1 MKILLIEDNFYKA
14 STIMDDLNSVGETDI
29 TLTRSRNAG
38 LREFHGAKKDNKP
51 FDMVITDNYLPIY
64 DNERN
69 TEPYAADIIREI
81 RRWCD
86 ETPIC
91 VCSSEEFDIDNIDA
105 NYTVTFNSS
114 VYMVP
119 MWETVI
125 TDAKAYIATLK

>member
-1 MKILLIEDNFYKA
+1 
-14 STIMDDLNSVGETDI
+14 MDDLNSVGETDI

-86 ETPIC
+86 E
-91 VCSSEEFDIDNIDA
+91 FDIDDIDA
-105 NYTVTFNSS
+105 NYAVTFNSS